1 MQIVKTCGVII
12 HNIFMLRKLL
22 FITKFYKALYILK
35 NMICKIFLLFF
46 FLFEH
51 YI

>member
-35 NMICKIFLLFF
+35 NMICKIFL
-46 FLFEH
+46 FEH